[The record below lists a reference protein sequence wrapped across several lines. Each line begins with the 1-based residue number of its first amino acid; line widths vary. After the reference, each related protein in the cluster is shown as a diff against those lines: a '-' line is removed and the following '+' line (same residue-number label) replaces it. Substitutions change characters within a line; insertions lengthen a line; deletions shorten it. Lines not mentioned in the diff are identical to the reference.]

1 MDGSGCDRGADR
13 QTETD
18 QEKQRERGGERLE
31 MIQRGVVGWV
41 GAGLVA
47 RQNFEDCCLSISLL
61 VDNHIVYLT
70 EHEAGRNQYINAVFM
85 PVSACT

>member
-1 MDGSGCDRGADR
+1 MDGSGCDRGAGR

-18 QEKQRERGGERLE
+18 QEKQKKRGERLE

-47 RQNFEDCCLSISLL
+47 RQNFEGCRLSISLL

-70 EHEAGRNQYINAVFM
+70 EHVAGRNQYINAVFM

>member
-18 QEKQRERGGERLE
+18 QEKQKKRGERLE

-47 RQNFEDCCLSISLL
+47 RQNFEGCRLSISLL
-61 VDNHIVYLT
+61 VDSHIVYLT
-70 EHEAGRNQYINAVFM
+70 EHVAGRNQYINAVFM

>member
-18 QEKQRERGGERLE
+18 QEKQRGEGWLE

-47 RQNFEDCCLSISLL
+47 RQNFEGCISISLL
-61 VDNHIVYLT
+61 VDSHIVYLT
-70 EHEAGRNQYINAVFM
+70 EHVAGRNQYINAVFM
-85 PVSACT
+85 PVSVCT

>member
-18 QEKQRERGGERLE
+18 QEKQKKRGERLE

-41 GAGLVA
+41 GG
-47 RQNFEDCCLSISLL
+47 CW
-61 VDNHIVYLT
+61 T
-70 EHEAGRNQYINAVFM
+70 GG
-85 PVSACT
+85 